1 MRAKTRY
8 LPMRSKS
15 PALLMTAALFCAG
28 GAPAQTQAPVVPGT
42 RMAAATPA
50 VPPSTKTAPLAPG
63 NAAVATAIPAPA
75 TTAPADAPP
84 TAGDIPAPP
93 MAGDIP
99 TVSDAATGTKPAEV
113 DPDDSDSIASTVNDQ
128 SISEYEVRQRM
139 ALYIATSGLQPDD
152 AAKKRIR
159 TQILE
164 SLQDEKIKLAEALK
178 KHITV
183 SPPEID
189 RAVNRMVT
197 DNRFSLEQLR
207 ATLERAGTSETA
219 LRSQILAQIAW
230 QKVVQDEYGDRPLV
244 TPEMVSAEM
253 QRLSEGANRPH
264 FQVGEIFLPVDSPE
278 QEAKV
283 LKDAETVTNQVSMG
297 APFQMVARQ
306 FSQSPSAAGGGDMGW
321 VYEGQL
327 APELN
332 AALAKMQ
339 PGEVSKPIRG
349 VGGYYIVML
358 RERQEPAGTK
368 IEQVQTGPTGPDGTL
383 PLARLLLPL
392 TPTTTKEQ
400 AEEVMK
406 VALQVRARVT
416 SCEAMEKFRE
426 QMPGSIYM
434 HLGDAKLDEL
444 SPEIQKAMNGSRPGD
459 VAAPFLSEAGIE
471 LIARCDKRQPV
482 KTAYVMPNRRQVEES
497 LFDQQISMMARRYLR
512 DLKRDANIQVRDEHG
527 AMQLA
532 AKVR

>member
-1 MRAKTRY
+1 
-8 LPMRSKS
+8 MRSKS

-28 GAPAQTQAPVVPGT
+28 AAPAQTPGPAT

-50 VPPSTKTAPLAPG
+50 VPPTTKAAPLAN
-63 NAAVATAIPAPA
+63 NASVAAATPAPV
-75 TTAPADAPP
+75 TTAVPAA
-84 TAGDIPAPP
+84 P

-99 TVSDAATGTKPAEV
+99 TATAAPMADGIPSAGDIPSALTDKAPEV
-113 DPDDSDSIASTVNDQ
+113 DPDDNDSIASTVNDQ

-139 ALYIATSGLQPDD
+139 ALYIATSGLQPDE

-183 SPPEID
+183 SPTEID

-197 DNRFSLEQLR
+197 DNRFTLEQLR
-207 ATLERAGTSETA
+207 ATLEHAGTSEAA

-230 QKVVQDEYGDRPLV
+230 QKVVQDEYGDRALV
-244 TPEMVSAEM
+244 TPDMVDAEM
-253 QRLSEGANRPH
+253 RRLAEGANKPH
-264 FQVGEIFLPVDSPE
+264 FLVGEIFLPVDSPE
-278 QEAKV
+278 QNAKV
-283 LKDAETVTNQVSMG
+283 LKDAENVYNQVSQG

-306 FSQSPSAAGGGDMGW
+306 FSQSPSAAGGGDIGW

-332 AALAKMQ
+332 EALAKLQ
-339 PGEVSKPIRG
+339 PGEVAKPIRG

-358 RERQEPAGTK
+358 RERQEAAGTK
-368 IEQVQTGPTGPDGTL
+368 IAEAPKGPAGPDGTL

-392 TPTTTKEQ
+392 SPTTTKEE
-400 AEEVMK
+400 AEQVMK
-406 VALQVRARVT
+406 VAMQVRARIT

-426 QMPGSIYM
+426 QMPGSVFM
-434 HLGDAKLDEL
+434 NLGDAKLEEL
-444 SPEIQKAMNGSRPGD
+444 SPEIRKSMDGSRPGD
-459 VAAPFLSEAGIE
+459 VATPFISEAGIE

-482 KTAYVMPNRRQVEES
+482 KTAYVMPQKRQVEES
-497 LFDQQISMMARRYLR
+497 LFDQQISTMARRYLR